1 MERYPQTLKGDVN
14 QVPRDVPGEL
24 EVAIGKFVEFY
35 NRRRYHRTL
44 RDITPA
50 DMLAGR
56 RNEILSGGREA
67 KYRTINR
74 RRLSNH
80 TLREQLK
87 PA

>member
-56 RNEILSGGREA
+56 RDNPERWKGGEIQDDQS
-67 KYRTINR
+67 T
-74 RRLSNH
+74 
-80 TLREQLK
+80 
-87 PA
+87 